1 MGADRTTCRPAVRVI
16 GDVLRPLLGATFL
29 KKPGETARAERVRRV
44 GTNNRGFSQAPF
56 EHPGCVNSGHCSF
69 PKFSTIA
76 TGRRKQR
83 ASGVGAES
91 GHVQKGVE
99 DVFQEVMKGV
109 GEQRSRKPV

>member
-56 EHPGCVNSGHCSF
+56 EHPGCGTNSVACA
-69 PKFSTIA
+69 KV
-76 TGRRKQR
+76 RQ
-83 ASGVGAES
+83 
-91 GHVQKGVE
+91 
-99 DVFQEVMKGV
+99 D
-109 GEQRSRKPV
+109 EQGPAR